1 MSNTIDQTTERNN
14 PEFIK
19 FCEFMAQ
26 EMNESARKQA
36 AWDGY
41 TAEMVSS
48 MPEAQRAFFAT
59 GLLVKVGA

>member
-1 MSNTIDQTTERNN
+1 MSTIDQTTDRNN

-41 TAEMVSS
+41 TAEMVLS

>member
-1 MSNTIDQTTERNN
+1 MSTTIDQTTERNN

-41 TAEMVSS
+41 TAEMVAF

>member
-1 MSNTIDQTTERNN
+1 MSTIDQTTDRNN

-41 TAEMVSS
+41 TAEMLLS

>member
-1 MSNTIDQTTERNN
+1 MSTIDQTTDRNN

-41 TAEMVSS
+41 TAEMVAS